1 MIRIR
6 HVEGTPTAIERRICS
21 DAADVGANQIEKHHM
36 LVVVVNRI
44 FKVRLV
50 GPHRAKLSV

>member
-21 DAADVGANQIEKHHM
+21 DAADVGANQIEKQKASH
-36 LVVVVNRI
+36 VSSSSKQN
-44 FKVRLV
+44 F
-50 GPHRAKLSV
+50 